1 MASADA
7 TSSSKMEYVVEQA
20 ESDVDAVIIDSEQLN
35 LF

>member
-7 TSSSKMEYVVEQA
+7 TSSNMEYVVEQA